1 VNFNGRMI
9 KGLDEKSPISKS
21 PVTSD
26 SIHRINAGSPRSR
39 VFMRGQ
45 MKGDF
50 MIKRDQRRRS
60 YIVNKPLQYR
70 FLAIILIYCLTI
82 VFFLAV
88 FLFVPDIIRMQDES
102 LSLEARAGAAN
113 KILTLHARVW
123 PAVIAII
130 CVAGFHSFR
139 SFHRLI
145 GPLHRFRSVFEQ
157 VGNGNLSFTVRI
169 REKDYLHQEEAALNE
184 MLGMIT
190 ARVRTIQETGAEAL
204 KSLGELERKLSE
216 VPNWSK
222 AHKEVVR
229 HHRLRLEKLLVT
241 AQYFRVSKRDQKDD
255 DTRA

>member
-1 VNFNGRMI
+1 MQ
-9 KGLDEKSPISKS
+9 
-21 PVTSD
+21 
-26 SIHRINAGSPRSR
+26 
-39 VFMRGQ
+39 GQ
-45 MKGDF
+45 GKGDF
-50 MIKRDQRRRS
+50 MTKGDQRRRS

-82 VFFLAV
+82 VLFLAV

-130 CVAGFHSFR
+130 CVVGFHSVR

-157 VGNGNLSFTVRI
+157 VGKGQLSYAVKI

-184 MLGMIT
+184 MLGT
-190 ARVRTIQETGAEAL
+190 LAGRVKSIQQAGAEAL
-204 KSLGELERKLSE
+204 KSLGELEGK
-216 VPNWSK
+216 VKQFPNWSET
-222 AHKEVVR
+222 HQSVMR
-229 HHRLRLEKLLVT
+229 HHRLRLEKLLDM
-241 AQYFRVSKRDQKDD
+241 AQYFRVNEAEQKADG
-255 DTRA
+255 TGA

>member
-1 VNFNGRMI
+1 
-9 KGLDEKSPISKS
+9 
-21 PVTSD
+21 
-26 SIHRINAGSPRSR
+26 
-39 VFMRGQ
+39 MRGQ

-50 MIKRDQRRRS
+50 MTKRDQRRRS

-82 VFFLAV
+82 VLFLAV
-88 FLFVPDIIRMQDES
+88 FLFVPDIIRMQDDS

-145 GPLHRFRSVFEQ
+145 GPLHRFRSVFKE
-157 VGNGNLSFTVRI
+157 VGSGDLSRTVRI
-169 REKDYLHQEEAALNE
+169 REKDYLHQEEAELNE

-190 ARVRTIQETGAEAL
+190 ERVRTIQQAGAEAL
-204 KSLGELERKLSE
+204 KSLGEWERK
-216 VPNWSK
+216 VNQDPNWSET
-222 AHKEVVR
+222 HKEVMR
-229 HHRLRLEKLLVT
+229 HHRLRLEKLLDT
-241 AQYFRVSKRDQKDD
+241 AQYFRVSKGEQKDD
-255 DTRA
+255 GTSA

>member
-1 VNFNGRMI
+1 MI
-9 KGLDEKSPISKS
+9 KGPNEAAPISKS
-21 PVTSD
+21 AGTTD
-26 SIHRINAGSPRSR
+26 SVNRINAGSVRSR
-39 VFMRGQ
+39 VLMQGQ

-50 MIKRDQRRRS
+50 MAKRDQRRRS

-82 VFFLAV
+82 VLFLAV

-130 CVAGFHSFR
+130 CVAAFHSFR

-157 VGNGNLSFTVRI
+157 VGSGDMSFTVQI

-184 MLGMIT
+184 MLGMISGK
-190 ARVRTIQETGAEAL
+190 VRTIQQAGAKAL
-204 KSLGELERKLSE
+204 KSLGELEERVNG
-216 VPNWSK
+216 VPNWGETD
-222 AHKEVVR
+222 KEVMR
-229 HHRLRLEKLLVT
+229 HHRLRLETLLDT
-241 AQYFRVSKRDQKDD
+241 AHYFRVSKAKQEDD
-255 DTRA
+255 DTSA